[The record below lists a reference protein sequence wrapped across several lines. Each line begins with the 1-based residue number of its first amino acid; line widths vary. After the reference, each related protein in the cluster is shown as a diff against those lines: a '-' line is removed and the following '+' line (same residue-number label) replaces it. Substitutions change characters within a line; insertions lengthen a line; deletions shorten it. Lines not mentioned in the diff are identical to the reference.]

1 MCYMNFI
8 ERKHDAIK
16 FHAEILKATTKNMTG
31 VTLRLSSG
39 MISTDKNNFLHILR
53 LTKKKVAGLHQV
65 FAVVH
70 GRI

>member
-8 ERKHDAIK
+8 EGKHDAIK
-16 FHAEILKATTKNMTG
+16 FQAEILKAATKNMTG

-39 MISTDKNNFLHILR
+39 MIGTDKNNFPHILR
-53 LTKKKVAGLHQV
+53 LKKRKVAVLHQV

>member
-8 ERKHDAIK
+8 EHKHDAIK
-16 FHAEILKATTKNMTG
+16 FRAEILKAATKNMTG
-31 VTLRLSSG
+31 VALRLSSG
-39 MISTDKNNFLHILR
+39 MTVTDKNNFRHILQ
-53 LTKKKVAGLHQV
+53 LIKGKVAGLHQV